1 MTREQKGHV
10 AANTGGA
17 DGEKRSEN
25 RRGKAREREKKI
37 ARKGHIDG

>member
-25 RRGKAREREKKI
+25 RREKRERG
-37 ARKGHIDG
+37 RKR